1 MSERQ
6 KHTEF
11 LRELMRSHECDPCR
25 ELQCRIIKAE
35 RDEHCMR
42 SAVGLA
48 FVLGLLA
55 ASGLGYSVVFLPEF
69 FQNNTPMVVRLFSAL
84 LLASGICLLA
94 FMALWCW
101 YRSVSNALHNEGR
114 EFIVSRQKGHAPAPL
129 ATPLPETERLR
140 AESLEAGFATVRG
153 I

>member
-6 KHTEF
+6 KQTEF
-11 LRELMRSHECDPCR
+11 LRELMRSHECNPCR
-25 ELQCRIIKAE
+25 ELQRRIIRAE

-101 YRSVSNALHNEGR
+101 YRSVSNAIHHEGR
-114 EFIVSRQKGHAPAPL
+114 EFIISRQELHAPARL
-129 ATPLPETERLR
+129 GTALPEAKDLPAETAAAFPIVR
-140 AESLEAGFATVRG
+140 AT
-153 I
+153 